1 MAENDIK
8 TIVFDRIRHTLASM
22 KMAASNAEVLFFLLS
37 HLYIITYLQ
46 LLNLLD
52 ILHYYKYK
60 TFIDQYK
67 KVFCIEF

>member
-22 KMAASNAEVLFFLLS
+22 KMAASNAEGLFFLNLI
-37 HLYIITYLQ
+37 YIITYLQ

-52 ILHYYKYK
+52 IVHHYKYE